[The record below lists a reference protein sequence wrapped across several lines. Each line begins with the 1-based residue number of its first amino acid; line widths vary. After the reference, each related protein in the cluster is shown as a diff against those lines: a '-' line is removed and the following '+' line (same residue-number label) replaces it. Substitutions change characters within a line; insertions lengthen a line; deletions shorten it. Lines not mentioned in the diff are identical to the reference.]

1 VGIELL
7 HPTKA
12 ANFSNNRILT
22 KIINSKSDKV
32 YTSGFYILFSC
43 IVCDFLNNARPE
55 FNLLHVQTCY
65 CK

>member
-1 VGIELL
+1 MIKRSRGVGIELL

-43 IVCDFLNNARPE
+43 IVCDFL
-55 FNLLHVQTCY
+55 
-65 CK
+65 